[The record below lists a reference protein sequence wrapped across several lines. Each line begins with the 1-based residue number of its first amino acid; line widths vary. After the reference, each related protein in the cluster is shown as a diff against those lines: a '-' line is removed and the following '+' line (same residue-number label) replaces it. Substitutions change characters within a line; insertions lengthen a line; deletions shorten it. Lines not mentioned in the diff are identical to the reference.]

1 MDVRLCKSLSV
12 YYGTQGLYQTM
23 FELAKRGK
31 AEHPSKEAEFK
42 LISCCAL
49 KLLGRVDEARKESE
63 TIYVPEEVDAFRYLD
78 EIPEKILFTL
88 HLSFLNYAPIKPKN
102 INN

>member
-1 MDVRLCKSLSV
+1 
-12 YYGTQGLYQTM
+12 M

-49 KLLGRVDEARKESE
+49 KLLGRADEAKKESE
-63 TIYVPEEVDAFRYLD
+63 TIYVPEEVDAFRYVGKLPKKRSVHFV
-78 EIPEKILFTL
+78 IRTL
-88 HLSFLNYAPIKPKN
+88 KFQSKTQ
-102 INN
+102 